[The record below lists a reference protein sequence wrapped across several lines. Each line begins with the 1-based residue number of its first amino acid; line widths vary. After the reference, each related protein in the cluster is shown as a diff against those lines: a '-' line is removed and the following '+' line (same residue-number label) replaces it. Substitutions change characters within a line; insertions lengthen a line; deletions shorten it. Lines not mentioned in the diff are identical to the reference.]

1 MRGGGTAGLLGLAR
15 RAGRLVVG
23 ANGVR
28 AALRREEAAVVVVA
42 GDHSRRTDDKVIRL
56 ARARGVPVVPG
67 PPAEE
72 LGRLLGRTAVQ
83 AVAVTDEHLARGI
96 LAGNAG
102 RTAGGQSGD

>member
-1 MRGGGTAGLLGLAR
+1 MSRGGTAGLLGLAR

-28 AALRREEAAVVVVA
+28 AALKRDEVAVVVVA
-42 GDHSRRTDDKVIRL
+42 GDRSDRTEDKVVRL

-67 PPAEE
+67 PAADEM
-72 LGRLLGRTAVQ
+72 GRLLGRTTVQ
-83 AVAVTDEHLARGI
+83 AVGVTDEHLAQGI